1 MILAALVVAAVV
13 AVGYA
18 AYKHYTLAQVKAEV
32 AKIESEGKAFGAT
45 VSADV
50 KATYAAVVARLKA
63 VL

>member
-1 MILAALVVAAVV
+1 MHVLIGLGVVAAG

-32 AKIESEGKAFGAT
+32 LKIEAEA
-45 VSADV
+45 VADV
-50 KATYAAVVARLKA
+50 KSVIARIKA